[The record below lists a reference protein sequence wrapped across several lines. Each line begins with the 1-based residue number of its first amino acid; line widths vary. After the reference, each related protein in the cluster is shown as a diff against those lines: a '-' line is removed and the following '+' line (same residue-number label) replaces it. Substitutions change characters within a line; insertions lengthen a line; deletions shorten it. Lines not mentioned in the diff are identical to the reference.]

1 MLCAYYVTEILLLV
15 YIFSTP
21 ATTPIIPSQSHST
34 SKPHSTY
41 HTENNT
47 HAHPLRITS
56 TAHARTHASFFSSV
70 STAVETASS
79 LPPSPLAIR
88 VNPNQRSA
96 SSPYTYANVPPAVSF
111 NDPRARRVINATV
124 AGSITAARETHTH
137 THTHTQR
144 ERETMPTTHRRRRR
158 RRRRPRMREA
168 DYGARCT
175 HSPVPNS
182 VLGFSPWACVVKRS
196 TWSPSVM
203 WS

>member
-144 ERETMPTTHRRRRR
+144 EREREKQCRRRTDDDDDDDDDRGCARR
-158 RRRRPRMREA
+158 IMARVARIVLCPIVYSVSVHGRASYKDPR
-168 DYGARCT
+168 GA
-175 HSPVPNS
+175 PP
-182 VLGFSPWACVVKRS
+182 
-196 TWSPSVM
+196 
-203 WS
+203 